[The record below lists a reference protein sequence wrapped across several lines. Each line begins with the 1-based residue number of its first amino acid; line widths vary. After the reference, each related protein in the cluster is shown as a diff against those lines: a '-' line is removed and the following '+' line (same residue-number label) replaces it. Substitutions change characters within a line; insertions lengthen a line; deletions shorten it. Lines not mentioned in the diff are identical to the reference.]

1 MSRYK
6 TLEHWLSDSLGSSAF
21 NIEPA
26 SEDASF
32 RTYYRLFF
40 KNQTFI
46 IMDAPPEHENCKSF
60 IKITKKLHACHL
72 NAPIIHNVNLEKGFL
87 LLSDFGND
95 LYLNALNNASVY
107 ELYSDAIIALITMQ
121 LSSNI
126 GGLDEYDTS
135 LLKIEM
141 ELFTEWLIQKYLN
154 IELTDNHVS
163 MFNTL
168 FNLLIKNALEQPKV
182 FVHRDF
188 HSRNLM
194 ITKDNNPGII
204 DYQDAVYGPITYD
217 LVSVLKDCYIKWPHN
232 EISKWVD
239 FYLNRLHEEKS
250 EHKINRNEFIRW
262 FDLMGVQRHL
272 KACGI
277 FARLSNRDGKHNFV
291 KDIPRTLSYI
301 LDLREIYS
309 ELKPACIIIEELIL
323 PRLEERNRC

>member
-1 MSRYK
+1 
-6 TLEHWLSDSLGSSAF
+6 
-21 NIEPA
+21 
-26 SEDASF
+26 
-32 RTYYRLFF
+32 
-40 KNQTFI
+40 
-46 IMDAPPEHENCKSF
+46 
-60 IKITKKLHACHL
+60 
-72 NAPIIHNVNLEKGFL
+72 LEKGFL

-95 LYLNALNNASVY
+95 LYLNALNNSSVY
-107 ELYSDAIIALITMQ
+107 ELYSDAINALITMQ

-126 GGLDEYDTS
+126 GGLDEYDTP

-141 ELFTEWLIQKYLN
+141 DLFTEWLIEKYLN

-163 MFNTL
+163 TLNTL

-217 LVSVLKDCYIKWPHN
+217 LVSVLKDCYIKWPRN

-272 KACGI
+272 KVCGI

-309 ELKPACIIIEELIL
+309 ELQPACSIIEELIL
-323 PRLEERNRC
+323 PRLEEKNKC